1 MDRLAFARGNRC
13 ACGNIRR
20 AARSVT
26 QYYDSYLKPS
36 GIRSTQL
43 SVLLSIS
50 LNDGITINEL
60 AELLVMDQTT
70 VTRNVS
76 ILEERGYVISAAAA
90 NDGRKRHLAVTD
102 KGTEKLEEVMP
113 LWDAAQSRLEAD
125 LGPERFRD
133 MLKLVNQLIILTK

>member
-1 MDRLAFARGNRC
+1 MERLAFARGNRC

-26 QYYDSYLKPS
+26 QYYDSYLKAS

-50 LNDGITINEL
+50 LNDGITVNEM
-60 AELLVMDQTT
+60 ADLLVMDQTT
-70 VTRNVS
+70 VTRNVA
-76 ILEERGYVISAAAA
+76 ILEQRGYIISSAAVD
-90 NDGRKRHLAVTD
+90 DGRKRHLAVTD
-102 KGTEKLEEVMP
+102 KGVEKLEEVMP
-113 LWDAAQSRLEAD
+113 LWDAAQSRLESN

-133 MLKLVNQLIILTK
+133 MLKLIGQLITLTR

>member
-1 MDRLAFARGNRC
+1 MERLAFARGNRC

-26 QYYDSYLKPS
+26 QYYDSYLKAS

-50 LNDGITINEL
+50 LNDGITVNEM
-60 AELLVMDQTT
+60 ADLLVMDQTT
-70 VTRNVS
+70 VTRNVA
-76 ILEERGYVISAAAA
+76 ILEQRGYIISSAAVD
-90 NDGRKRHLAVTD
+90 DGRKRHLAVTD
-102 KGTEKLEEVMP
+102 KGVEKLEEVMP
-113 LWDAAQSRLEAD
+113 LWDAAQSRLESN

>member
-1 MDRLAFARGNRC
+1 MERLAFARGNRC

-26 QYYDSYLKPS
+26 QYYDSYLKAS

-50 LNDGITINEL
+50 LNDGITVNEM
-60 AELLVMDQTT
+60 ADLLVMDQTT
-70 VTRNVS
+70 VTRNVA
-76 ILEERGYVISAAAA
+76 ILEQRGYIISSAAVD
-90 NDGRKRHLAVTD
+90 DGRKRHLAVTD
-102 KGTEKLEEVMP
+102 KGVEKLEEVMP
-113 LWDAAQSRLEAD
+113 LWDAAQSRLESN

-133 MLKLVNQLIILTK
+133 MLKLIGQLITVTR

>member
-50 LNDGITINEL
+50 LNDGITVNEM
-60 AELLVMDQTT
+60 ADLLVMDQTT
-70 VTRNVS
+70 VTRNVA
-76 ILEERGYVISAAAA
+76 ILEQRGYIISSAAVD
-90 NDGRKRHLAVTD
+90 DGRKRHLAVTD
-102 KGTEKLEEVMP
+102 KGVEKLEEVMP
-113 LWDAAQSRLEAD
+113 LWDAAQSRLESN

-133 MLKLVNQLIILTK
+133 MLKLIGQLITLTR

>member
-26 QYYDSYLKPS
+26 QYYDNYLKPS

-43 SVLLSIS
+43 SVLLTIS
-50 LNDGITINEL
+50 LNDGITVNEL
-60 AELLVMDQTT
+60 ADLLVMDQTT
-70 VTRNVS
+70 VTRNVG
-76 ILEERGYVISAAAA
+76 ILEENGYIFSAAAI
-90 NDGRKRHLAVTD
+90 NDGRKRRLTITD
-102 KGTEKLEEVMP
+102 KGVGKLEEAMP
-113 LWDAAQSRLEAD
+113 LWDKAQGRLESG

-133 MLKLVNQLIILTK
+133 MLKLINQLITLTR

>member
-26 QYYDSYLKPS
+26 QYYDSYLKAS

-50 LNDGITINEL
+50 LNDGITVNEM
-60 AELLVMDQTT
+60 ADLLVMDQTT
-70 VTRNVS
+70 VTRNVA
-76 ILEERGYVISAAAA
+76 ILEQRGYIISSAAVD
-90 NDGRKRHLAVTD
+90 DGRKRHLAVTD
-102 KGTEKLEEVMP
+102 KGVEKLEEVMP
-113 LWDAAQSRLEAD
+113 LWDAAQSRLESD

-133 MLKLVNQLIILTK
+133 MLKLIGQLITLTR

>member
-26 QYYDSYLKPS
+26 QYYDSYLKAS

-50 LNDGITINEL
+50 LNDGITVNEM
-60 AELLVMDQTT
+60 ADLLVMDQTT
-70 VTRNVS
+70 VTRNVA
-76 ILEERGYVISAAAA
+76 ILEQRGYIISSAAVD
-90 NDGRKRHLAVTD
+90 DGRKRHLAVTD
-102 KGTEKLEEVMP
+102 KGVEKLEEVMP
-113 LWDAAQSRLEAD
+113 LWDAAQSRLESN

-133 MLKLVNQLIILTK
+133 MLKLIGQLITLTR

>member
-1 MDRLAFARGNRC
+1 MKRLAFARGNRC

-26 QYYDSYLKPS
+26 QYYDSYLKAS

-50 LNDGITINEL
+50 LNDGITVNEM
-60 AELLVMDQTT
+60 ADLLVMDQTT
-70 VTRNVS
+70 VTRNVA
-76 ILEERGYVISAAAA
+76 ILEQRGYIISSAAVD
-90 NDGRKRHLAVTD
+90 DGRKRHLAVTD
-102 KGTEKLEEVMP
+102 KGVEKLEEVMP
-113 LWDAAQSRLEAD
+113 LWDAAQSRLESN

-133 MLKLVNQLIILTK
+133 MLKLIGQLITLTR

>member
-1 MDRLAFARGNRC
+1 MERLAFARGNRC

-26 QYYDSYLKPS
+26 QYYDSYLKAS

-50 LNDGITINEL
+50 LNDGITVNEM
-60 AELLVMDQTT
+60 ADLLVMDQTT
-70 VTRNVS
+70 VTRNVA
-76 ILEERGYVISAAAA
+76 ILEQRGYIISSAAVD
-90 NDGRKRHLAVTD
+90 DGRKRHLAVTD
-102 KGTEKLEEVMP
+102 KGVEKLEEVMP
-113 LWDAAQSRLEAD
+113 LWDAAQSRLESD

-133 MLKLVNQLIILTK
+133 MLKLIGQLITLTR